1 MFDDQQLRDTLLSL
15 TQSPE
20 LHDQHAL
27 LARLQAAGFNMTQ
40 STLSRKLKQLGFEK
54 RGGVYQLP
62 VTRARV
68 LTVQPVPPNLLVLKT
83 EPGYAQALAAQLD
96 RTPLPGQARSEER
109 RVGKDLTRAINA
121 FGAAGRTFVC
131 QKYRVTA
138 NNAGL
143 RRRSKLKG
151 VAGFARNSPKLGC
164 KREKKPNPSANRC
177 HRRAVFAYR

>member
-96 RTPLPGQARSEER
+96 RTPLPGQA
-109 RVGKDLTRAINA
+109 GT
-121 FGAAGRTFVC
+121 
-131 QKYRVTA
+131 
-138 NNAGL
+138 
-143 RRRSKLKG
+143 
-151 VAGFARNSPKLGC
+151 VAGDDTVFVATSPELLTHSALQAERLYVRNIG
-164 KREKKPNPSANRC
+164 
-177 HRRAVFAYR
+177 